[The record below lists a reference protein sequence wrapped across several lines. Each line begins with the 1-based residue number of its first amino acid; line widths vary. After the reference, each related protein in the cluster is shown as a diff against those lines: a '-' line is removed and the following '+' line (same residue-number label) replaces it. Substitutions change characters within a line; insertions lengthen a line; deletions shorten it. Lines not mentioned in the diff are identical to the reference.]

1 MTWNKYGRGN
11 GWDKLGEAIAMMA
24 MSNVGNMG
32 AADFGPGFKAK
43 WRWDGEGEGDGE
55 GADEARG
62 PGRRQRRGRMF
73 AQGELRLALLA
84 LIAENPSHGYELIK
98 GIEEMT
104 GGGYAPSPGAVYPTL
119 QLLED
124 EGAIAE
130 ADAEGSKK
138 PYAVTPQGEA
148 ELEERKS
155 EVAELMRRL
164 GRHGERTTTVRS
176 HDVFRAMGNLG
187 SVLKN
192 RAKAGKLDEATINQI
207 VDMIDEMAKRI
218 ERL

>member
-1 MTWNKYGRGN
+1 MSWNRYGRGN

-24 MSNVGNMG
+24 MSGSANSGGPWFRARWRFDEDSEDG
-32 AADFGPGFKAK
+32 AP
-43 WRWDGEGEGDGE
+43 EG
-55 GADEARG
+55 RG

-138 PYAVTPQGEA
+138 PYTVTPQGEA
-148 ELEERKS
+148 ELEERKT
-155 EVAELMRRL
+155 EVAELLRRL
-164 GRHGERTTTVRS
+164 GRHGERADKVRS
-176 HDVFRAMGNLG
+176 PDLLRAMGNLAN
-187 SVLKN
+187 VLKN
-192 RAKAGKLDEATINQI
+192 RAVSGKLDEAAINDI
-207 VDMIDEMAKRI
+207 VDMIDEMTKRI

>member
-1 MTWNKYGRGN
+1 MTWNKYGRGS

-24 MSNVGNMG
+24 MSNAGNMG
-32 AADFGPGFKAK
+32 AGNFGPGFKAK
-43 WRWDGEGEGDGE
+43 WRWDSDGEGE
-55 GADEARG
+55 GADEERG

-148 ELEERKS
+148 ELEERKT

-192 RAKAGKLDEATINQI
+192 RAKAGKLDEATINEI